1 MDTYDNPFSKIAL
14 TLTATQVAKNMI
26 TKAEG
31 VGEDLSFNFFAWRG
45 DIPILCVQLE
55 SKYMKEPHEKRFYRC
70 KDLIDILRFKVSVTS
85 LTFICEGY
93 VAPIPQQKELSIA
106 FIEPYSG
113 VKECLTVIHCDE
125 NSYGPA
131 DMYLFSMPYSYGLG
145 KHVIW
150 GNLMEFSQNAVDT
163 IKNYKYPMM
172 MRNAFSHKIDKNNT
186 DLGVD
191 DLVLGKIVDC
201 GFLIQQF

>member
-1 MDTYDNPFSKIAL
+1 MDTYDDPFSKIAL
-14 TLTATQVAKNMI
+14 TLSATQVAKNMI
-26 TKAEG
+26 TKSEG
-31 VGEDLSFNFFAWRG
+31 VGEDLSFNFFAWRK
-45 DIPILCVQLE
+45 DHPVLCVQLE
-55 SKYMKEPHEKRFYRC
+55 SKYMKEPHEKRFLRC
-70 KDLIDILRFKVSVTS
+70 KDLIDILRFRVKVTS

-106 FIEPYSG
+106 FIEPQSS

-125 NSYGPA
+125 NIYGPA
-131 DMYLFSMPYSYGLG
+131 DIYLFSMPYSYGLG

-172 MRNAFSHKIDKNNT
+172 MRSAFSQKIDNT
-186 DLGVD
+186 VAESEID
-191 DLVLGKIVDC
+191 DLLLGRIVDC